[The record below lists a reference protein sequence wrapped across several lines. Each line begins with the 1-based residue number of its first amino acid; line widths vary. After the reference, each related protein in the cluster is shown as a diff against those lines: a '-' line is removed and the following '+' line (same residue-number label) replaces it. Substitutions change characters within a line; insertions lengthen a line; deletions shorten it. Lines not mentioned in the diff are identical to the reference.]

1 MRSTSEASEDK
12 QSDHPYD
19 QFLAGQKKREVEWK
33 SNREAKKAQSTTP
46 TITSAVNRLQEDP
59 AVTLLRQQL
68 TAKTEECRR
77 LIDRLD
83 AIEEVNAKIL
93 RSQTQ
98 MQENFVKVILFLKVV
113 VIVATCD
120 QALITNL
127 HHS

>member
-1 MRSTSEASEDK
+1 M
-12 QSDHPYD
+12 
-19 QFLAGQKKREVEWK
+19 EWK

-46 TITSAVNRLQEDP
+46 TITSAVNHLQEDP
-59 AVTLLRQQL
+59 AVTLLRQL

-77 LIDRLD
+77 LIDKLD

-120 QALITNL
+120 QALIANL

>member
-1 MRSTSEASEDK
+1 MRSTSEASKDK

-46 TITSAVNRLQEDP
+46 TANAVNRLQEDP

-68 TAKTEECRR
+68 TAKTEECRH
-77 LIDRLD
+77 LMDRLG
-83 AIEEVNAKIL
+83 AIEEVNTKIL

-98 MQENFVKVILFLKVV
+98 MQENFVKVIPFLNVV
-113 VIVATCD
+113 
-120 QALITNL
+120 
-127 HHS
+127 

>member
-46 TITSAVNRLQEDP
+46 TTTSAVNRLQEDP

-68 TAKTEECRR
+68 TAKTEECRH
-77 LIDRLD
+77 LMERLD
-83 AIEEVNAKIL
+83 SIEEVNAKIL

-98 MQENFVKVILFLKVV
+98 MQENFVKVIPFLNVV
-113 VIVATCD
+113 
-120 QALITNL
+120 
-127 HHS
+127 

>member
-12 QSDHPYD
+12 QSDHPYH

-46 TITSAVNRLQEDP
+46 TTTSAVNRLQEDP

-68 TAKTEECRR
+68 TAKTEECRH
-77 LIDRLD
+77 LMERLD
-83 AIEEVNAKIL
+83 SIEEVNAKIL

-98 MQENFVKVILFLKVV
+98 MQENFVKVIPFLNVV
-113 VIVATCD
+113 
-120 QALITNL
+120 
-127 HHS
+127 

>member
-46 TITSAVNRLQEDP
+46 TTTSTVNRLQEDP

-68 TAKTEECRR
+68 TAKTEECHH
-77 LIDRLD
+77 LMDRLD

-98 MQENFVKVILFLKVV
+98 MQENFVKVIPFLNVV
-113 VIVATCD
+113 
-120 QALITNL
+120 
-127 HHS
+127 

>member
-46 TITSAVNRLQEDP
+46 TTTSTVNRLQEDP

-68 TAKTEECRR
+68 TAKTEECRH
-77 LIDRLD
+77 LMDRLD
-83 AIEEVNAKIL
+83 AIEGVNAKIL
-93 RSQTQ
+93 WSQTQ
-98 MQENFVKVILFLKVV
+98 MQENFVKVIPFLNVV
-113 VIVATCD
+113 
-120 QALITNL
+120 
-127 HHS
+127 

>member
-1 MRSTSEASEDK
+1 MRSTSETSEDK

-46 TITSAVNRLQEDP
+46 TTTSTVNRLQEDP

-68 TAKTEECRR
+68 TAKTEECRH
-77 LIDRLD
+77 LMDRLD
-83 AIEEVNAKIL
+83 TIEEVNAKIL

-98 MQENFVKVILFLKVV
+98 MQENFVKVILFLNVV
-113 VIVATCD
+113 
-120 QALITNL
+120 
-127 HHS
+127 

>member
-1 MRSTSEASEDK
+1 MRSTSETSEDK

-33 SNREAKKAQSTTP
+33 SNREAKKAQSTT
-46 TITSAVNRLQEDP
+46 TSTVNRLQEDP

-68 TAKTEECRR
+68 TAKTEECRH
-77 LIDRLD
+77 LMDRLD

-98 MQENFVKVILFLKVV
+98 MQENFVKVILFLNVV
-113 VIVATCD
+113 
-120 QALITNL
+120 
-127 HHS
+127 

>member
-33 SNREAKKAQSTTP
+33 SHREAKKAQSTTP
-46 TITSAVNRLQEDP
+46 TTTSAVNRLQEDP

-68 TAKTEECRR
+68 TAKTDECRH
-77 LIDRLD
+77 LMERLD

-93 RSQTQ
+93 SSQTQ
-98 MQENFVKVILFLKVV
+98 TQEKF
-113 VIVATCD
+113 C
-120 QALITNL
+120 
-127 HHS
+127 